1 MDNYDNIK
9 IVIGDI
15 IHGQAGICI
24 TFIVL
29 CNNQDENKFIGYI
42 KYIDIKNKEYLNVI
56 DMAWDI
62 VVNNVNEWL
71 ESLSICKQI
80 SNLKNTNYNP
90 KIKITSN
97 D

>member
-1 MDNYDNIK
+1 MNNCDNIK

-15 IHGQAGICI
+15 NHGQAGICI

-29 CNNQDENKFIGYI
+29 CNNQDENKFIGYL
-42 KYIDIKNKEYLNVI
+42 KYIDNKNKEYLNVL
-56 DMAWDI
+56 DMAWDN
-62 VVNNVNEWL
+62 VVTNVNEWV

-80 SNLKNTNYNP
+80 LNLKNTDYKP
-90 KIKITSN
+90 KIKITAS